1 MKMDNEMEGMIL
13 LNEGKGNNEKEKE
26 GNDIPKEQYN
36 VQNES
41 NEIIKQQKQL
51 NIRHTTKQQQQDNV
65 SHPKENK
72 QSNQTLPISEVKL
85 VCEQPSHNIIEFKG
99 KQQSMKSN
107 IHNITPTQM
116 NPFISKPTFTSSI
129 SVVSQEST
137 SIIVKPPSIPTQSQT
152 IPNSTQELSI
162 QTDDKSNEYIST
174 QILLQSAFEHES
186 VPLSEI
192 IMPTISNSDLE
203 DVNTPTQFNYH
214 KPTNI
219 KDIEPDKQYQPQTI
233 NTETE
238 GKPLRP
244 P

>member
-1 MKMDNEMEGMIL
+1 MK
-13 LNEGKGNNEKEKE
+13 
-26 GNDIPKEQYN
+26 
-36 VQNES
+36 S
-41 NEIIKQQKQL
+41 NL
-51 NIRHTTKQQQQDNV
+51 YV
-65 SHPKENK
+65 
-72 QSNQTLPISEVKL
+72 
-85 VCEQPSHNIIEFKG
+85 NIIEFKG
-99 KQQSMKSN
+99 NQQPIISN

-137 SIIVKPPSIPTQSQT
+137 SIIVKPPSIPTHSQT

-214 KPTNI
+214 KPTNL
-219 KDIEPDKQYQPQTI
+219 KDIELDQQ
-233 NTETE
+233 
-238 GKPLRP
+238 
-244 P
+244 